1 LEILGKIV
9 TFMGNDNNYEGKSYC
24 KKCFNDTEIQ
34 WRSWEGEMVRLA
46 RGGGDE
52 GAASRAAKLLF
63 GIKMSF
69 CGLNIL
75 KLLS

>member
-1 LEILGKIV
+1 
-9 TFMGNDNNYEGKSYC
+9 MRGNLTARNVSM
-24 KKCFNDTEIQ
+24 IQ
-34 WRSWEGEMVRLA
+34 KFSGVAGRAKWCAWPGGG
-46 RGGGDE
+46 GGGDE